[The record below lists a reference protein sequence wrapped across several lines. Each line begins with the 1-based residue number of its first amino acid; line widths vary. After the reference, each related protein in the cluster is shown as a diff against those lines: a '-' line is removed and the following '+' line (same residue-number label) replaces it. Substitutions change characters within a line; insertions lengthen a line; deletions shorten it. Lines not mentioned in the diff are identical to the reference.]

1 MRKRKIIRGAFYTN
15 NVNLTTF
22 DALRSIEA
30 STWKIHYSYVD
41 GSLAYII
48 PTGVTNATTSPV
60 VEGSVT
66 TAITVTPAN
75 FAGYT
80 GATQQLSVVNEDNLN
95 VISECNF
102 LSYDTGIATVSAA
115 GLITVVSA
123 SGSTTIRTS
132 HADAVSGYTG
142 VSGYTYLSTSY
153 ACVPT
158 GATILTGGTTT
169 IVIKGTPGTLT
180 IPNSEFNFVSANTG
194 RATVAATGIITGVSV
209 GTTTITATHKY
220 NGLTA
225 VFTVIVT
232 T

>member
-22 DALRSIEA
+22 DALRSIDA
-30 STWKIHYSYVD
+30 ATWQIHYSYVD

-102 LSYDTGIATVSAA
+102 LSYDTGIATVSAG

-142 VSGYTYLSTSY
+142 VSGYTYLSSSY
-153 ACVPT
+153 VCSPT
-158 GATILTGGTTT
+158 GATILTGATTT
-169 IVIKGTPGTLT
+169 IVIKNNSDLT
-180 IPNSEFNFVSANTG
+180 IPNAEFTYVSANTG
-194 RATVAATGIITGVSV
+194 RATVAPTGIITGVSV

-232 T
+232 V